1 MAEKKTH
8 VHAWPRCSSRLPF
21 ATTESPAAFAA
32 SLLSRSVQ
40 LPPPFLP
47 NRLAH
52 RVTGKKIPFSVRPS
66 SRKFKIRARHVQRG
80 TDTTGSVSDALDW
93 ERGSASQAQRTP
105 APSQHGA
112 VRVPIAIAVAACYD
126 FMLARI
132 SWYGCTSEVRL
143 RGLARICNTCPH
155 SWRLSRPRM
164 LDSQYASCCF
174 SGL

>member
-1 MAEKKTH
+1 MAPLFFSTALRH
-8 VHAWPRCSSRLPF
+8 
-21 ATTESPAAFAA
+21 
-32 SLLSRSVQ
+32 
-40 LPPPFLP
+40 
-47 NRLAH
+47 H
-52 RVTGKKIPFSVRPS
+52 RVTCSLCCEPAFPHCPTASTLSSESARPSSHWKKIPFSVRPS

-143 RGLARICNTCPH
+143 RGLARICSTCPH